1 MNNRRKNHNDLEVV
15 QEGFAN
21 GVAPG
26 FPLNDKEKQKMINKA
41 AKAYARFLEALKCDW
56 QNDPNSADTPMRVAK
71 AYVNDLWAGRYTRK
85 CLLLLHFHSDGYD
98 GVIVIERNIPLN
110 INVFPP
116 PPNNWRCCSYWLY
129 CR

>member
-1 MNNRRKNHNDLEVV
+1 MNKRRKNHKDLEVV

-71 AYVNDLWAGRYTRK
+71 AYVNDL
-85 CLLLLHFHSDGYD
+85 FFF
-98 GVIVIERNIPLN
+98 IV
-110 INVFPP
+110 
-116 PPNNWRCCSYWLY
+116 
-129 CR
+129 